1 MKYTSLLKFYLLLLL
16 LSGATM
22 ASAQNTIVKPT
33 ILYTNTAHKY
43 VIGGINLYGAEN
55 LEPSIVIG
63 LSGLSVGDVISVPGD
78 EVTSAVKR
86 FWKHGLFE
94 DVSIAADSIVGDKIF
109 LGITLKQRP
118 RVSQLNLTGISK
130 SEREDL
136 ELKIGIIRGNQIT
149 ADIADRATRIIKKF
163 YADKGYKN
171 AHVVINQR
179 PDATAEGKV
188 IVDINIDK
196 KEKVKINRIYIEGT
210 DELPLNK
217 VKYSMKKT
225 REKVRL
231 DNFFRNLFR
240 SKKFNKDNYKED
252 KDKIISLYNEHGY
265 RDARIVKDSVVNID
279 EKHVDVYL
287 TIDEGRKYHIRDIKW
302 VGNSVYSTAWLDMV
316 LRMKAGDVYNQP
328 ELEKRLFTDED
339 ALKNLYYN
347 DGYVFFNVIPT
358 EARIENDSVD
368 LELRVVEGVQATIG
382 RVTISGNERVYEDV
396 VRRELYTLPGSMF
409 SMDALERS
417 FRSIANM
424 GHFDPEKIDPGVV
437 PNPENGTVDMNWK
450 LESKSSDQ
458 IELSAGWGQTGVIG
472 KLALKFTNFSMRN
485 IFRKSALR
493 RGIIPQGDG
502 QTLALSAQT
511 NGTYYQ
517 SYNISF
523 FDPWFGRKRP
533 NSFSVSAFMSMQTDV
548 ADSYYNSAY
557 YNNYANYLYGYGNY
571 NGYNYGYN
579 NVSSYYDPDK
589 YLRMYGVSVGW
600 GRRLRWPDDNFSLSA
615 ELNYQMYSLKDWQ
628 YFVIADGVCNNIN
641 LSLTLGRNTVDHPYF
656 PRSGSDFSLVTAIT
670 PPYSLWDGK
679 DYANL
684 AKNSYSPG
692 YKDELSDKHKWIEYY
707 KIKFRSRTYT
717 SLTPGKYNLV
727 LMTRADFGILGSYNK
742 NKKSPFETFYVG
754 GDGMSGYSYNYAT
767 DMIALRGYENG
778 SLTPYGREGYA
789 YARLGLE
796 LRFPFLMQ
804 NATTIYGL
812 AFIEGGNAWTDA
824 SKFNVFDLKRSA
836 GVGVR
841 VFLQMIGLIGIDWA
855 YGFDKVFGSSQYSGS
870 HFHFILGQEF

>member
-347 DGYVFFNVIPT
+347 DVLHPHKH
-358 EARIENDSVD
+358 
-368 LELRVVEGVQATIG
+368 G
-382 RVTISGNERVYEDV
+382 R
-396 VRRELYTLPGSMF
+396 
-409 SMDALERS
+409 
-417 FRSIANM
+417 
-424 GHFDPEKIDPGVV
+424 
-437 PNPENGTVDMNWK
+437 
-450 LESKSSDQ
+450 
-458 IELSAGWGQTGVIG
+458 
-472 KLALKFTNFSMRN
+472 
-485 IFRKSALR
+485 
-493 RGIIPQGDG
+493 
-502 QTLALSAQT
+502 
-511 NGTYYQ
+511 
-517 SYNISF
+517 
-523 FDPWFGRKRP
+523 
-533 NSFSVSAFMSMQTDV
+533 
-548 ADSYYNSAY
+548 
-557 YNNYANYLYGYGNY
+557 
-571 NGYNYGYN
+571 
-579 NVSSYYDPDK
+579 
-589 YLRMYGVSVGW
+589 
-600 GRRLRWPDDNFSLSA
+600 
-615 ELNYQMYSLKDWQ
+615 
-628 YFVIADGVCNNIN
+628 
-641 LSLTLGRNTVDHPYF
+641 
-656 PRSGSDFSLVTAIT
+656 
-670 PPYSLWDGK
+670 
-679 DYANL
+679 
-684 AKNSYSPG
+684 
-692 YKDELSDKHKWIEYY
+692 
-707 KIKFRSRTYT
+707 
-717 SLTPGKYNLV
+717 
-727 LMTRADFGILGSYNK
+727 
-742 NKKSPFETFYVG
+742 
-754 GDGMSGYSYNYAT
+754 
-767 DMIALRGYENG
+767 
-778 SLTPYGREGYA
+778 
-789 YARLGLE
+789 
-796 LRFPFLMQ
+796 
-804 NATTIYGL
+804 
-812 AFIEGGNAWTDA
+812 
-824 SKFNVFDLKRSA
+824 
-836 GVGVR
+836 
-841 VFLQMIGLIGIDWA
+841 
-855 YGFDKVFGSSQYSGS
+855 
-870 HFHFILGQEF
+870 FH

>member
-493 RGIIPQGDG
+493 RGVIPQGDG